1 MLLTW
6 KLEKI
11 VVSPEECVTV
21 HNSSCSA
28 QTSQTDD
35 YYQNEID
42 RYLTNDIINKTYI
55 IYTKNCYP
63 TANITKRILIT
74 SKNNIFYII

>member
-1 MLLTW
+1 METG
-6 KLEKI
+6 KI

-21 HNSSCSA
+21 HNSFCSA

-35 YYQNEID
+35 YHQNEID

-55 IYTKNCYP
+55 I
-63 TANITKRILIT
+63 
-74 SKNNIFYII
+74 

>member
-42 RYLTNDIINKTYI
+42 RYLINNINYKTYYI
-55 IYTKNCYP
+55 KN
-63 TANITKRILIT
+63 KL
-74 SKNNIFYII
+74 